1 MKNVLSG
8 LTEEEM
14 QMCIQVFQKI
24 CNNANEC
31 LRSEMMKKIF
41 MLFDKNG
48 SCHHPFFR
56 MLHPGYIVQQE
67 KTNGGSAD
75 DPKDMCLH
83 VDDRNGTSVVILDNR
98 KN

>member
-1 MKNVLSG
+1 
-8 LTEEEM
+8 
-14 QMCIQVFQKI
+14 
-24 CNNANEC
+24 
-31 LRSEMMKKIF
+31 MKKIF

-48 SCHHPFFR
+48 SCHHPFFWL
-56 MLHPGYIVQQE
+56 LHPGYIVQQE

>member
-1 MKNVLSG
+1 
-8 LTEEEM
+8 
-14 QMCIQVFQKI
+14 
-24 CNNANEC
+24 
-31 LRSEMMKKIF
+31 

-56 MLHPGYIVQQE
+56 MLHPGYSVQQE

-83 VDDRNGTSVVILDNR
+83 VDDRNGTSVVILIE
-98 KN
+98 

>member
-1 MKNVLSG
+1 
-8 LTEEEM
+8 
-14 QMCIQVFQKI
+14 
-24 CNNANEC
+24 
-31 LRSEMMKKIF
+31 

-75 DPKDMCLH
+75 DPKDMGLH

-98 KN
+98 KIEKLSLLRWINRKVAVFLLS

>member
-1 MKNVLSG
+1 
-8 LTEEEM
+8 
-14 QMCIQVFQKI
+14 
-24 CNNANEC
+24 
-31 LRSEMMKKIF
+31 MKKIF

-56 MLHPGYIVQQE
+56 MLHPGDIVQQE

-83 VDDRNGTSVVILDNR
+83 VDDRNGTSVVILEEYKKLMSWHFTDWQIV
-98 KN
+98 